1 MPETKTPR
9 EELLLKMYDQM
20 FSDINRHI
28 LVVWQSVSVLVGA
41 FAVLALAEKKVISI
55 DLAIALVV
63 LIACWLLAHLLD
75 AGYWYNRN
83 LTIIANIE
91 RQFLKPSDIHDI
103 HYYFGKHREH
113 NSMLTHLKIQRALGI
128 GILVLVCAFH
138 LLTRVI
144 PGLTGDWDTF
154 DPQKVLPYIALI
166 AGLWYLKNLKTNRDK
181 SFAEFLKYSP
191 GIDVDTTGVVYG
203 VGHGFASPTPGSAP
217 TPPPKI
223 EA

>member
-1 MPETKTPR
+1 MPDTKTPR

-63 LIACWLLAHLLD
+63 LIAFWLLAHLID

-91 RQFLKPSDIHDI
+91 RQFLKPTDIRDI

-113 NSMLTHLKIQRALGI
+113 NTMLTHLRIQRALGV
-128 GILVLVCAFH
+128 GILVLVGLFH
-138 LLTRVI
+138 LMTRI
-144 PGLTGDWDTF
+144 LPGLSGDWERL
-154 DPQKVLPYIALI
+154 DPQRTLPYVAFV
-166 AGLWYLKNLKTNRDK
+166 AGLWYLKRLSKNRNE
-181 SFAEFLKYSP
+181 SFAEFLKNSP
-191 GIDVDTTGVVYG
+191 GIAVDTTGVVYG
-203 VGHGFASPTPGSAP
+203 VGHGFKSSAIGDSSAP
-217 TPPPKI
+217 SAK
-223 EA
+223 

>member
-1 MPETKTPR
+1 MADTR

-20 FSDINRHI
+20 FGDINRHI
-28 LVVWQSVSVLVGA
+28 LVVWQSVSVLIGA
-41 FAVLALAEKKVISI
+41 FAVLALAEKQVISI

-128 GILVLVCAFH
+128 GILILVGLFH
-138 LLTRVI
+138 LLTRII

-154 DPQKVLPYIALI
+154 DPQKVLPYVALI
-166 AGLWYLKNLKTNRDK
+166 AGLWYLNKLKDNRDA
-181 SFAEFLKYSP
+181 SFAEFLQNSP
-191 GIDVDTTGVVYG
+191 GIEVDTTGAVYG
-203 VGHGFASPTPGSAP
+203 VGHGFKSPIAGGAAP
-217 TPPPKI
+217 PIKP
-223 EA
+223 